1 MKINLKRNEV
11 SLLYDLIDQKEKNI
25 FIADLLL
32 DLINSKSAFKNKDI
46 NTVYDLAASYLDEE
60 DKVELKAN
68 LNNKI
73 DLLDVNKYLDNP
85 YNKNI
90 QINEVK
96 YKDYLLCY
104 ETLKVNEIFISDEIN
119 INENNNYLE
128 TTSLAYFTKDYKYLT
143 LSKDN
148 VIWMSIN
155 PNEINTMDEDIKSMH
170 GNILVLGL
178 GLGYISY
185 MLSLKDD
192 VNSITIIEKDEEII
206 NLFNKYLLNN
216 FKFKNKIKIIYQDAL
231 NYLKNNHLDSYQFVY
246 VDLYHNPNDGLK
258 LFLNIKK
265 IESKYSSTNFLYWLN
280 KSLFSLVR
288 RVLLTL
294 LIEVYEGSS
303 IKDYQNEVYETDFL
317 LNKLFR
323 YFENTS
329 ITSIKEIYQLITTA
343 NIDKI
348 IKDL

>member
-25 FIADLLL
+25 FVADLLL
-32 DLINSKSAFKNKDI
+32 DLINSKSAFKNNDI
-46 NTVYDLAASYLDEE
+46 ETVYDLTSSYLDED
-60 DKVELKAN
+60 DKVELKSN

-73 DLLDVNKYLDNP
+73 NLLDINKYLDNP

-90 QINEVK
+90 QIKEVK
-96 YKDYLLCY
+96 YKDYLLSY
-104 ETLKVNEIFISDEIN
+104 ETLKANEIFISDEIN

-155 PNEINTMDEDIKSMH
+155 PNEINTMNDDIKLMN

-192 VNSITIIEKDEEII
+192 VSSITIIEKDEEII
-206 NLFNKYLLNN
+206 NLFKKYILDKFN
-216 FKFKNKIKIIYQDAL
+216 FKDKIKIIHQDAL
-231 NYLKNNHLDSYQFVY
+231 DFLKTTSLDSYQFIY

-258 LFLNIKK
+258 LFLYIKK
-265 IESKYSSTNFLYWLN
+265 IEAKNPSIKFLYWLN

-288 RVLLTL
+288 RILLTL
-294 LIEVYEGSS
+294 FIEIYEGSS
-303 IKDYQNEVYETDFL
+303 SKDYQKEVYETDFL
-317 LNKLFR
+317 LNKLFK
-323 YFENTS
+323 YFEFTS
-329 ITSIKEIYQLITTA
+329 ITSIDEIYQLITTTS
-343 NIDKI
+343 IDKI
-348 IKDL
+348 IKNL

>member
-11 SLLYDLIDQKEKNI
+11 SLLYALIDEKEKNI
-25 FIADLLL
+25 FVADLLL
-32 DLINSKSAFKNKDI
+32 DLINSKSAFKNNVT
-46 NTVYDLAASYLDEE
+46 NTVYDLASSYLDAE
-60 DKVELKAN
+60 DKSDLKNN

-73 DLLDVNKYLDNP
+73 ELLDINKYKNNP
-85 YNKNI
+85 FNKNI
-90 QINEVK
+90 KINKVK
-96 YKDYLLCY
+96 YKNYLLSY
-104 ETLKVNEIFISDEIN
+104 EVLKANEIFISDEIN
-119 INENNNYLE
+119 IKENDNYLE
-128 TTSLAYFTKDYKYLT
+128 TTSLGYFKDDYQYLT

-155 PNEINTMDEDIKSMH
+155 PNEINTMNDDIKLMN

-192 VNSITIIEKDEEII
+192 VSSITIIEKDEEII
-206 NLFNKYLLNN
+206 TLFKKYILDK
-216 FKFKNKIKIIYQDAL
+216 FDFKNKIKIIHQDAL
-231 NYLKNNHLDSYQFVY
+231 DFLKTTSLDSYQFIY

-258 LFLNIKK
+258 LFLDIKK
-265 IESKYSSTNFLYWLN
+265 IESKYSSTKFLYWLN

-323 YFENTS
+323 YFKNIS

-348 IKDL
+348 IKNL

>member
-25 FIADLLL
+25 FVADLLI
-32 DLINSKSAFKNKDI
+32 DLINSKSAFKNNDI
-46 NTVYDLAASYLDEE
+46 ETVYDLTSSYLDED
-60 DKVELKAN
+60 DKVELKSN

-73 DLLDVNKYLDNP
+73 NLLDINNFLDNP

-90 QINEVK
+90 QIKEVK
-96 YKDYLLCY
+96 YKDYLLSY
-104 ETLKVNEIFISDEIN
+104 ETLKANEIFINDEIN

-192 VNSITIIEKDEEII
+192 VSSITIIEKDEEII
-206 NLFNKYLLNN
+206 TLFKKYILDKFN
-216 FKFKNKIKIIYQDAL
+216 FKNKIKIIHQDAL
-231 NYLKNNHLDSYQFVY
+231 DFLKTTSLDSYQFIY

-258 LFLNIKK
+258 LFLDIKK
-265 IESKYSSTNFLYWLN
+265 IEAKNPSIKFLYWLN

-288 RVLLTL
+288 RILLTL
-294 LIEVYEGSS
+294 FIEIYEGSS

-323 YFENTS
+323 YFENTR
-329 ITSIKEIYQLITTA
+329 ITSIDEIYQLITTTS
-343 NIDKI
+343 IDKI
-348 IKDL
+348 IKNL

>member
-25 FIADLLL
+25 FVADLLL
-32 DLINSKSAFKNKDI
+32 DLINSKSAFKNNDI
-46 NTVYDLAASYLDEE
+46 ETVYDLTSSYLDED
-60 DKVELKAN
+60 DKVELKSN

-73 DLLDVNKYLDNP
+73 NLLDINNFLDNP

-90 QINEVK
+90 QIKEVK
-96 YKDYLLCY
+96 YKDYLLSY
-104 ETLKVNEIFISDEIN
+104 ETLKANEIFISDEIN

-155 PNEINTMDEDIKSMH
+155 PNEINTMDEDIKSMY

-192 VNSITIIEKDEEII
+192 VNSITIIEKDKEII

-216 FKFKNKIKIIYQDAL
+216 FKFKNKIKIIHQDAL
-231 NYLKNNHLDSYQFVY
+231 DFLKTTSLDSYQFIY

-258 LFLNIKK
+258 LFLDIKK
-265 IESKYSSTNFLYWLN
+265 IEAKNPSIKFLYWLN

-288 RVLLTL
+288 RILLTL
-294 LIEVYEGSS
+294 FIEIYEGSS

-317 LNKLFR
+317 LNKFFR

-343 NIDKI
+343 SIDKI

>member
-1 MKINLKRNEV
+1 MKISLKRNEV

-25 FIADLLL
+25 FVADLLL
-32 DLINSKSAFKNKDI
+32 DLINSKSAFKNKDVNI
-46 NTVYDLAASYLDEE
+46 VYDLAASYLDEE

-73 DLLDVNKYLDNP
+73 DLLDINKYLDNP

-104 ETLKVNEIFISDEIN
+104 ETLKANEIFISDEIN

-155 PNEINTMDEDIKSMH
+155 PNEINTMDEDIKSM
-170 GNILVLGL
+170 
-178 GLGYISY
+178 LGYISY

-206 NLFNKYLLNN
+206 TLFKKYILDK
-216 FKFKNKIKIIYQDAL
+216 FSFKNKIKIIHQDAL
-231 NYLKNNHLDSYQFVY
+231 DFLKTSSLDSYQFIY

-258 LFLNIKK
+258 VFLDIKK
-265 IESKYSSTNFLYWLN
+265 IEAKNPSIKFLYWLN

-303 IKDYQNEVYETDFL
+303 SKDYQNEVYETDFL
-317 LNKLFR
+317 LNKLFK
-323 YFENTS
+323 YFEFTS
-329 ITSIKEIYQLITTA
+329 ITSIDEIYQLITTTC
-343 NIDKI
+343 IDKI
-348 IKDL
+348 IKNL